1 MNRNFRDYSFMK
13 LPPAGELK
21 ETEMITE
28 DEILKK
34 NRAA

>member
-1 MNRNFRDYSFMK
+1 MK
-13 LPPAGELK
+13 LLPAGELK